1 MEGID
6 FWERLDRAGECWTWA
21 GPTDPSGYGVLKV
34 KGTLWKAHRLAWSLD
49 RGIEPPAGVP
59 ILQTC
64 QNRACCRPEHLVQ
77 GPSHRRQRKAR
88 RPSGSG
94 SLEELRPG
102 VWQLRVSVGKGP
114 AGTYERVTRMFEG
127 TSTEAHKALAAL
139 VADCAA
145 GRVVAGSETMDTLF
159 DAWLAYLG
167 RIGRSPNYITG
178 ARRNLDHNL
187 RPALGT
193 KPARKV
199 TVAVLDRVLAGLGA
213 CDRLGGPLSAAT
225 IRQHKQILS
234 SVFTYAWK
242 RDLVAT
248 NPVRKVDVAP
258 VPQAPIV
265 EPSIGEV
272 IALMEAAEAEPPM
285 RSVHGRPQHRPEMST
300 AIWLGAVL
308 GVREAELC
316 ALQLDDFDWAKRRA
330 RIDQSIYVDE
340 EHRTGV
346 HVKDTKSHKARFVA
360 LDAVSIRVA
369 LEQFEWMKARAE
381 EGDVGL
387 VPNPYLFS
395 DALDGSVP

>member
-167 RIGRSPNYITG
+167 RIGRSPNYIT
-178 ARRNLDHNL
+178 
-187 RPALGT
+187 
-193 KPARKV
+193 
-199 TVAVLDRVLAGLGA
+199 
-213 CDRLGGPLSAAT
+213 
-225 IRQHKQILS
+225 
-234 SVFTYAWK
+234 
-242 RDLVAT
+242 
-248 NPVRKVDVAP
+248 
-258 VPQAPIV
+258 
-265 EPSIGEV
+265 
-272 IALMEAAEAEPPM
+272 
-285 RSVHGRPQHRPEMST
+285 
-300 AIWLGAVL
+300 
-308 GVREAELC
+308 
-316 ALQLDDFDWAKRRA
+316 
-330 RIDQSIYVDE
+330 
-340 EHRTGV
+340 
-346 HVKDTKSHKARFVA
+346 
-360 LDAVSIRVA
+360 
-369 LEQFEWMKARAE
+369 
-381 EGDVGL
+381 
-387 VPNPYLFS
+387 
-395 DALDGSVP
+395 